1 MEEMTKH
8 GAVGLAALKAG
19 MDRKTA
25 RKYIVA
31 GTLPSEMRAPRD
43 WRTREDPFAEHR
55 EEVEAL
61 LRDTPELEAKTV
73 FELLALK
80 YPDRYAPG
88 QLRTLQRQ
96 VRAWRAAEGA
106 EREVML
112 AAPPA
117 RRGRADRLHQ
127 HRRAGHHPRR

>member
-1 MEEMTKH
+1 MLMEAMTKH
-8 GAVGLAALKAG
+8 GGVGLAALKAG

-55 EEVEAL
+55 DEVRAL
-61 LRDTPELEAKTV
+61 LRETPGLEAETV

-88 QLRTLQRQ
+88 QLRTLQRRDPMLGDVEQ
-96 VRAWRAAEGA
+96 ARYSGQRVLSWNLRGA
-106 EREVML
+106 KTSTVL
-112 AAPPA
+112 
-117 RRGRADRLHQ
+117 RRCPGSR
-127 HRRAGHHPRR
+127 